1 MQHKNQLIL
10 KQIQDTRSEEENCG
24 ELDRLL
30 F

>member
-24 ELDRLL
+24 GLDRLL